1 MTWKQASEKLT
12 SGSKWEVGC
21 LALWGFLI
29 TTIYG
34 TNPFPKYVTIV
45 LVEICQ
51 IKGDAMGL
59 FTKKIGP
66 VFLKENSDAEAY
78 IEKLK
83 ELSEKAQGSLKQE
96 IEKQIAYTQYGLI
109 GESNIAFELKN
120 SNMDM
125 YILHDIYLECDD
137 LSAQIDYIIITRKR
151 IYVIECKNLIGNIEV
166 NNRGEFTRTYELL
179 GKKIKEGIYS
189 PVTQNE
195 RHLNVLKVRGLQS
208 KTNIIAKTFFEKS
221 FDENYKSLVVL
232 ANPKTVL
239 NVKYATKDI
248 KEKIVRADQLIS
260 KIKEMDAKMDAA
272 DFSQNSMLEIAN
284 SILEKNIE
292 SRSDYAKKYEELL
305 QKMEENDVCE
315 EVASIEDVSETNRE
329 ELVKRLKAFRLEQ
342 SRKEK
347 IKPYYI
353 FSDAQMEDIIDKN
366 PQTKEDLLQVSGF
379 GNVKVEKYG
388 EEIVGILKN

>member
-1 MTWKQASEKLT
+1 
-12 SGSKWEVGC
+12 
-21 LALWGFLI
+21 
-29 TTIYG
+29 
-34 TNPFPKYVTIV
+34 
-45 LVEICQ
+45 
-51 IKGDAMGL
+51 MGL

-83 ELSEKAQGSLKQE
+83 VLSEKAQGNLKQE
-96 IEKQIAYTQYGLI
+96 IEKQIAYAQYGLI
-109 GESNIAFELKN
+109 GEFNIAFELKN

-137 LSAQIDYIIITRKR
+137 LSAQIDYIIVTRKR

-189 PVTQNE
+189 PITQNE
-195 RHLNVLKVRGLQS
+195 RHLNVIKTLGMKS
-208 KTNIIAKTFFEKS
+208 KTNIIARTMFEKT

-239 NVKYATKDI
+239 NVKYATKDV
-248 KEKIVRADQLIS
+248 KGKIVRADQLIS
-260 KIKEMDAKMDAA
+260 KIKELDAKVEVE
-272 DFSQNSMLEIAN
+272 FNQTTMLEIAN
-284 SILEKNIE
+284 SFQEKRKENT
-292 SRSDYAKKYEELL
+292 SDYAKKYEELL
-305 QKMEENDVCE
+305 QKMDGNDACE
-315 EVASIEDVSETNRE
+315 ETVPESNRE

-342 SRKEK
+342 SRKEN

-353 FSDAQMEDIIDKN
+353 FNDAQMEDIIAKN
-366 PQTKEDLLQVSGF
+366 PQTKEELLNVSGF

-388 EEIVGILKN
+388 EEIIGILKA

>member
-1 MTWKQASEKLT
+1 MFTAGGSYARLSRRQGTNLWANMVCKLVPFFMPWKQASEKLT

-189 PVTQNE
+189 PITQNE
-195 RHLNVLKVRGLQS
+195 RHLNVLKARGLQS
-208 KTNIIAKTFFEKS
+208 KTNIISKTLFEKS

-232 ANPKTVL
+232 ANLKTVL

-260 KIKEMDAKMDAA
+260 KIKEM
-272 DFSQNSMLEIAN
+272 
-284 SILEKNIE
+284 
-292 SRSDYAKKYEELL
+292 
-305 QKMEENDVCE
+305 EENDACE
-315 EVASIEDVSETNRE
+315 EVANIEDVSEMNRE
-329 ELVKRLKAFRLEQ
+329 ALVKRLKAFRLEQ

-347 IKPYYI
+347 IKPYFI
-353 FSDAQMEDIIDKN
+353 FNDAQMEDIIDKN

>member
-1 MTWKQASEKLT
+1 
-12 SGSKWEVGC
+12 
-21 LALWGFLI
+21 
-29 TTIYG
+29 
-34 TNPFPKYVTIV
+34 
-45 LVEICQ
+45 
-51 IKGDAMGL
+51 MGL

-83 ELSEKAQGSLKQE
+83 LLQEKAQGPLKQE
-96 IEKQIAYTQYGLI
+96 IEKQIAYAQYGLI

-120 SNMDM
+120 SGMDM

-151 IYVIECKNLIGNIEV
+151 AYVIECKNLIGNIEV

-189 PVTQNE
+189 PITQNQ
-195 RHLNVLKVRGLQS
+195 RHLNVIKATGLKSR
-208 KTNIIAKTFFEKS
+208 TNIIAKTIFEKS

-239 NVKYATKDI
+239 NVKYATKDV
-248 KEKIVRADQLIS
+248 KEKIVRADQLIA
-260 KIKEMDAKMDAA
+260 KIKELDAKVQDVEL
-272 DFSQNSMLEIAN
+272 SQKNMEEIAN
-284 SILEKNIE
+284 SLLEKNME
-292 SRSDYAKKYEELL
+292 ERSDYAKKYEELL
-305 QKMEENDVCE
+305 AKMESNVEPVPEVVKMITEEPKVENNKE
-315 EVASIEDVSETNRE
+315 EI
-329 ELVKRLKAFRLEQ
+329 VKKLKAFRLEQ

-353 FSDAQMEDIIDKN
+353 FNDAQMEDIIEKN
-366 PQTKEDLLQVSGF
+366 PQTKEELLQISGF

-388 EEIVGILKN
+388 EEIIGILRV

>member
-1 MTWKQASEKLT
+1 
-12 SGSKWEVGC
+12 
-21 LALWGFLI
+21 
-29 TTIYG
+29 
-34 TNPFPKYVTIV
+34 
-45 LVEICQ
+45 
-51 IKGDAMGL
+51 MGL

-83 ELSEKAQGSLKQE
+83 VLSGKAEGSLKQG
-96 IEKQIAYTQYGLI
+96 IEKQIAYAQYGLI

-137 LSAQIDYIIITRKR
+137 LSAQIDYIIVTRKS
-151 IYVIECKNLIGNIEV
+151 IYVIECKNLIGNIDV

-179 GKKIKEGIYS
+179 GRKIKEGIYS
-189 PVTQNE
+189 PITQNQ
-195 RHLNVLKVRGLQS
+195 RHLNVIKALGMKSR
-208 KTNIIAKTFFEKS
+208 TNIIARTMFEKA

-248 KEKIVRADQLIS
+248 KEKIIRADQLIS
-260 KIKEMDAKMDAA
+260 KIKEMDAKAEVEFNQNTMHDIA
-272 DFSQNSMLEIAN
+272 DSL
-284 SILEKNIE
+284 LEKSKENT
-292 SRSDYAKKYEELL
+292 SDYAKKYEELL
-305 QKMEENDVCE
+305 QKMEEKT
-315 EVASIEDVSETNRE
+315 EVVQEDARE
-329 ELVKRLKAFRLEQ
+329 EIRKRLKAFRLEQ
-342 SRKEK
+342 SRKEN

-353 FSDAQMEDIIDKN
+353 FNDAQMDDIIEKN
-366 PQTKEDLLQVSGF
+366 PQTKEELLQVSGF

-388 EEIVGILKN
+388 EAILDILKK

>member
-1 MTWKQASEKLT
+1 
-12 SGSKWEVGC
+12 
-21 LALWGFLI
+21 
-29 TTIYG
+29 
-34 TNPFPKYVTIV
+34 
-45 LVEICQ
+45 
-51 IKGDAMGL
+51 MGL

-96 IEKQIAYTQYGLI
+96 IEKQIAYAQYGLI

-195 RHLNVLKVRGLQS
+195 RHLNVLKACGLQS
-208 KTNIIAKTFFEKS
+208 KTNIIAKTLFEKS

-260 KIKEMDAKMDAA
+260 KIKELDAKVDVA

-292 SRSDYAKKYEELL
+292 ARSDYAKKYEELL
-305 QKMEENDVCE
+305 QKMEENDVGE

-329 ELVKRLKAFRLEQ
+329 ELVKRLKVFRLEQ

-353 FSDAQMEDIIDKN
+353 FNDAQMEDIIAKN
-366 PQTKEDLLQVSGF
+366 PQTKEELLQVSGF

-388 EEIVGILKN
+388 EEIIRILNE

>member
-1 MTWKQASEKLT
+1 
-12 SGSKWEVGC
+12 
-21 LALWGFLI
+21 
-29 TTIYG
+29 
-34 TNPFPKYVTIV
+34 
-45 LVEICQ
+45 
-51 IKGDAMGL
+51 MGL

-66 VFLKENSDAEAY
+66 VFLKENSDAETY

-83 ELSEKAQGSLKQE
+83 VLAEKAQGSLKQE
-96 IEKQIAYTQYGLI
+96 IEKQIAYAQYGLM
-109 GESNIAFELKN
+109 GEANIAFELKN
-120 SNMDM
+120 SDTDM

-137 LSAQIDYIIITRKR
+137 LSAQIDYIIITRKCV
-151 IYVIECKNLIGNIEV
+151 YVIECKNLIGNIEV

-189 PVTQNE
+189 PITQNQ
-195 RHLNVLKVRGLQS
+195 RHLNVLKACGLKS
-208 KTNIIAKTFFEKS
+208 KTNIIAKTLFEKS
-221 FDENYKSLVVL
+221 FDENYKSLIVL

-248 KEKIVRADQLIS
+248 KGKIVRVDQLIS
-260 KIKEMDAKMDAA
+260 KIKALDAKVESA

-305 QKMEENDVCE
+305 QKMEDNTEQVVE
-315 EVASIEDVSETNRE
+315 ETESEADNEASTESSRE
-329 ELVKRLKAFRLEQ
+329 EIVKRLKAFRLEQ

-353 FSDAQMEDIIDKN
+353 FNDAQMEDIIKKN
-366 PQTKEDLLQVSGF
+366 PQTKEELLQVSGF

-388 EEIVGILKN
+388 EEIVGILKA